1 MGGGPVKSSTG
12 KQWRAVAFEWQELGA
27 LRQAALERVW
37 LLTETIEDRALAQD
51 IRNAIV
57 GDFLGISNSETED

>member
-1 MGGGPVKSSTG
+1 MKSSVG

-27 LRQAALERVW
+27 MRQAALERVW
-37 LLTETIEDRALAQD
+37 LLVETIEDQALAQD

-57 GDFLGISNSETED
+57 GEFIGIPSSDDGACDDD

>member
-1 MGGGPVKSSTG
+1 MKSGHG
-12 KQWRAVAFEWQELGA
+12 KHWRAIAYEWQEISG

-37 LLTETIEDRALAQD
+37 LLADTIEDQALAQD

-57 GDFLGISNSETED
+57 GDFVGITETD